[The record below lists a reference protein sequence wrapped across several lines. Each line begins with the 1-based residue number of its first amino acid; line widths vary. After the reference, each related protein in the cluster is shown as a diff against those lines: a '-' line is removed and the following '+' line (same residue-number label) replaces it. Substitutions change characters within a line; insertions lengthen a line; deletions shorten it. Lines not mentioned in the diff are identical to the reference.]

1 MSRIFDALTAA
12 HDPGLDKITY
22 LSPGPAE
29 PMDSSSEVLPQVVV
43 PADPEVFGRLDGH
56 SARLPDR
63 FNWSHQKIRNY
74 LILAFFATG
83 LVLLR
88 TNHAFRIPG
97 SAFADSRSVY
107 GVAFEGAVRPASE
120 VRITAES
127 TGTVSD
133 ISVQVGDTVQ
143 KGQQLLRIDD
153 REAQLAV
160 EQASVELE
168 AAKTKLDRF
177 RVQLAEADAR
187 VAIAQRQE
195 QLVPTRQW
203 RDSPERAAAAY
214 DQASLNYNR
223 TKQMFE
229 AGLIPQQELDARNTE
244 LRMAQDDLEN
254 AKKLAAVSAK
264 LAHDQAEQASLQ
276 EKVTREELQE
286 QLRRAE
292 VNYERAKRQ
301 ADATT
306 VRATTAGV
314 VSEIPVHLGDRV
326 PGGAILARLAKLDRM
341 IAEVPVAAQMI
352 WELKVG
358 QVAEVGLSSLPP
370 RQVKGRIQAI
380 NPLPSQNMTHIVEV
394 EFDNPTLLLVAG
406 QPAEVR
412 FMRP

>member
-12 HDPGLDKITY
+12 QDLGVDKIAY

-29 PMDSSSEVLPQVVV
+29 PGDSSSEVVAKVVI
-43 PADPEVFGRLDGH
+43 PADPEVFGKLEGPT
-56 SARLPDR
+56 AQLPDR
-63 FNWSHQKIRNY
+63 FNWSHRKIRNY

-83 LVLLR
+83 LVLLG
-88 TNHAFRIPG
+88 TNYAFHPHG

-120 VRITAES
+120 VRITSDS
-127 TGTVSD
+127 TGMVSD
-133 ISVQVGDTVQ
+133 ISVQVGDTVEE
-143 KGQQLLRIDD
+143 GQQLLRMDD

-160 EQASVELE
+160 KQASVELE

-214 DQASLNYNR
+214 DQALLNYNR
-223 TKQMFE
+223 AKQMFE
-229 AGLIPQQELDARNTE
+229 AGLVAQQELDARHTE

-264 LAHDQAEQASLQ
+264 LAHDQAEQAGLQ

-286 QLRRAE
+286 QLRQAE
-292 VNYERAKRQ
+292 VNYERAQ
-301 ADATT
+301 QHADATI

-358 QVAEVGLSSLPP
+358 QAARVGLSSLPP
-370 RQVKGRIQAI
+370 REVEGRIRAI

-412 FMRP
+412 FIRP